1 MIKKRL
7 LAVVLLSGLL
17 TFFFFTTGCSRKPHK
32 YYVSFNSVAE
42 LQSYFHWT
50 PQKKPLIGAHRGGPM
65 PGYPENCI
73 KTFDHVLNYAPAL
86 LECDVRKTKD
96 GRLVM
101 MHDETLD
108 RTTTGTGRVI
118 DHTLSELETLH
129 LKDNGGKVTPYRIPL
144 FDDVLEWG
152 RGKAVLEL
160 DIKRP
165 VTPEEIIAKLKQHNA
180 FAYSVVIT
188 YSNASAVYYHKLA
201 PELVISASAGTPRG
215 VAGLDSTGIP
225 AKNLIVFVGVS
236 EPDTSVYRMLHRR
249 GISAILGT
257 LGNLDRRAAKRGLGV
272 YLQFLRNGADILAT
286 DNIPMAVRAIHKFVQ
301 QKKRASES
309 FQ

>member
-1 MIKKRL
+1 MMKKRL
-7 LAVVLLSGLL
+7 LSVVLLTGLL
-17 TFFFFTTGCSRKPHK
+17 TAVFFATGCGRKPHK

-42 LQSYFHWT
+42 LQNYFHW
-50 PQKKPLIGAHRGGPM
+50 KPDRKPMVSAHRGGPM

-73 KTFDHVLNYAPAL
+73 ETFDHVLNYAPAV

-118 DHTLSELETLH
+118 DHTLAELESLR
-129 LKDNGGKVTPYRIPL
+129 LKDNAGKVTPYRIPL

-165 VTPEEIIAKLKQHNA
+165 VTPEEIIAKLKQHDA

-188 YSNASAVYYHKLA
+188 YSNASAMYYHQLS

-225 AKNLIVFVGVS
+225 AKNLIVFVGVT

-272 YLQFLRNGADILAT
+272 YLQFLRHGADILAT
-286 DNIPMAVRAIHKFVQ
+286 DNIPMAVRAIYKFVEQ
-301 QKKRASES
+301 RKRAAES
-309 FQ
+309 IQ